1 MSETTP
7 PVNKSPGRI
16 FGLIERVGN
25 KIPNPFILVEFAIW
39 QAKILDLSHELTK
52 HQQSTEQQM
61 ALFSSQT
68 QITTTSR

>member
-25 KIPNPFILVEFAIW
+25 KIPNPFILVEFAI
-39 QAKILDLSHELTK
+39 
-52 HQQSTEQQM
+52 
-61 ALFSSQT
+61 
-68 QITTTSR
+68 